1 MIMKRLFLLAAVAMS
16 ALLVRA
22 QEPGVVVYTYSGSET
37 AFVERGAD
45 RNFYYLYEG
54 QKMTRMDKDAYLK
67 FLQNNCPEAWAS
79 YQKGTKL
86 WKTGWGL
93 FGGGLG
99 VMIAGSVVYGLGAN
113 LGHVYY
119 SPAVPGVSYPN
130 YHYNE
135 QAVMVGIGA
144 ALIAVGDA
152 AVLGSIPCLIVG
164 GLKRNNT
171 HEVYNQYCSRNA
183 TALTFQVQA
192 SRNGLG
198 IAMNF

>member
-54 QKMTRMDKDAYLK
+54 QRMTRMDKDAYLK

-99 VMIAGSVVYGLGAN
+99 CAFVGGIMCGVVAVRSVDYITPPGIN
-113 LGHVYY
+113 
-119 SPAVPGVSYPN
+119 PEAVIL
-130 YHYNE
+130 
-135 QAVMVGIGA
+135 GIGA
-144 ALIAVGDA
+144 TLFAVGDA

-171 HEVYNQYCSRNA
+171 HEVYNQYCSRNV